1 MVIDAS
7 ALVAILTGEPEE
19 QVFDRAIVRAE
30 MRFLSPVN
38 WLETAMVLAG
48 RSPGARD
55 ALDAYINRLPIDI
68 VAVDIQQMRLADQAW
83 RTYGKGRQHPA
94 QLNLGDCFAYAL
106 AKQLGE
112 PLLFKGGDFSKTDV
126 IVAV

>member
-7 ALVAILTGEPEE
+7 ALVVVLTGEPEE
-19 QVFDRAIVRAE
+19 RIFDRAIVRAPT
-30 MRFLSPVN
+30 RLLSPVN

-48 RSPGARD
+48 RSLAARD
-55 ALDAYINRLPIDI
+55 ALDAYVNRIPIEIVPID
-68 VAVDIQQMRLADQAW
+68 VAQMRIADQAW
-83 RTYGKGRQHPA
+83 RIYGKGRQHPA

-112 PLLFKGGDFSKTDV
+112 PLLFKGDDFSKTDV
-126 IVAV
+126 LIAV